1 MSGIEQLG
9 PDLWIVSRRLPI
21 RGIGDIGARMTVM
34 RSADRALMLHSP
46 VELDSDL
53 LTTLGQLGEPRW
65 LIGPSKAH
73 HLFLTAYHDAFPNAL
88 LCGAPGL
95 AEKRKDLRFDHVLGA
110 DPPPGW
116 PDDVR
121 MELVE
126 GAPFMNEIAFLHR
139 PSRTLVL
146 TDLVFNV
153 ERGLENQA
161 RIFHR
166 LVGATDRFGPHR
178 LVRLGIRDRKAA
190 RRSIDRILA
199 WDFDRVVMAHGS
211 VVRSGGHALLEQAF
225 AYLR

>member
-1 MSGIEQLG
+1 
-9 PDLWIVSRRLPI
+9 
-21 RGIGDIGARMTVM
+21 MTVM

-46 VELDSDL
+46 VELDADL
-53 LTTLGQLGEPRW
+53 LTLLGQLGEVRW

-73 HLFLTAYHDAFPNAL
+73 HLFLAAYQDAFPSAL

-95 AEKRKDLRFDHVLGA
+95 PEKRKDLRFDHVLGA

-116 PDDVR
+116 PDDVA

-178 LVRLGIRDRKAA
+178 LIRLGIRDRKAA
-190 RRSIDRILA
+190 RRSLDRILA
-199 WDFDRVVMAHGS
+199 WDFDAVVMSHGS
-211 VVRSGGHALLEQAF
+211 VVRSGGHAMIEQAF
-225 AYLR
+225 AFLR